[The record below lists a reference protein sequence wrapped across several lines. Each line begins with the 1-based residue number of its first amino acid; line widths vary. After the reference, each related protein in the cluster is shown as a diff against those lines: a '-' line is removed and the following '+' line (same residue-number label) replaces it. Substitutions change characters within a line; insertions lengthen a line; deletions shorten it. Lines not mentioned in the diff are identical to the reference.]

1 MKQGDQVVKGQ
12 KIGTFDLA
20 KIIEKGYD
28 PTTMLVFTSVIKEDA
43 LTVVDQA
50 KKDVTALV
58 ANDLLKGAIS

>member
-1 MKQGDQVVKGQ
+1 
-12 KIGTFDLA
+12 
-20 KIIEKGYD
+20 
-28 PTTMLVFTSVIKEDA
+28 MLVFTSVIKEDG

>member
-1 MKQGDQVVKGQ
+1 
-12 KIGTFDLA
+12 
-20 KIIEKGYD
+20 
-28 PTTMLVFTSVIKEDA
+28 